1 MPRKSVEKYIEE
13 IQDIHNSLQLY
24 PDSETLQKRMY
35 NKLRSFAN
43 RIEADVLV
51 AQNEQLPYTSE
62 ELGLPTRP
70 MLLKA
75 SSGQDQVGDYQAFI
89 DSLKIWYPVLVE
101 RKTLNDLYGTLID
114 EERRARF
121 YREFDRFLE
130 DDRFTEFRL
139 YAECSRLEFM
149 AYFPPWPRVC
159 KYCAHC
165 QKVQRKQTYW
175 CCVSNADEPDAQVQP
190 VDTCSSYRKKIRT
203 DADVRKLIKKKR
215 TILSR
220 LEAKGVHVCWM
231 GSRKEATLAY
241 QIDLRQW
248 VVENYVTLL
257 KLDEKPYDDIEHLKT
272 KKAMLEAELSYV
284 NDSLNSSLYTEEAAQ

>member
-1 MPRKSVEKYIEE
+1 MACKKTIQAYESE
-13 IQDIHNSLQLY
+13 IKELHMALKEY
-24 PDSETLQKRMY
+24 PDNEIIQS
-35 NKLRSFAN
+35 KLNNRVGSWAKLINITIFA
-43 RIEADVLV
+43 
-51 AQNEQLPYTSE
+51 AQNEQLPWGQE
-62 ELGLPTRP
+62 DLGYPVRP
-70 MLLKA
+70 MLLKEK
-75 SSGQDQVGDYQAFI
+75 SGIQQVGDYQAFV

-149 AYFPPWPRVC
+149 AYSPPWPRVC

-165 QKVQRKQTYW
+165 QKVQRKPTYW

-215 TILSR
+215 TILAR

-257 KLDEKPYDDIEHLKT
+257 KLDEKPYDDIRHLQT
-272 KKAMLEAELSYV
+272 KKAILEAELQAV
-284 NDSLNSSLYTEEAAQ
+284 NHSLAVTQ